1 MSRRQNHQ
9 SEGDR
14 EVTVDAIL
22 EADLSDAEDAIDAYL
37 KDPSATRRQALL
49 ASLQLLDQQIELSDD
64 YESRIAGSA
73 AIGYGSKGSVIGETS
88 SSSAAEEIPEAEFVA
103 QTLLVK
109 AAKSEIAAPTPG
121 TRADLQAAV
130 QALAAVRGREPTA
143 RE

>member
-73 AIGYGSKGSVIGETS
+73 AFGYASKGSVIGETS
-88 SSSAAEEIPEAEFVA
+88 SASPAEEVPEEELVA
-103 QTLLVK
+103 QTVLIKV
-109 AAKSEIAAPTPG
+109 AKREVTAPTPE
-121 TRADLQAAV
+121 TLVELRAAS
-130 QALAAVRGREPTA
+130 QALAGVRGKEPPP
-143 RE
+143 R